1 MTATSEKRALKAW
14 AAFSATGLMLLL
26 GILFLHPDLRGWTPP
41 KWSDPAITV
50 EPVRVSDTPF
60 SVDDCLPGTIDA
72 HSLPSTQD
80 YDGTA
85 TEALLTQTPS
95 MKPVSSRCA
104 VATKRQGTVKFG
116 MRRAARPRRSTEG
129 IMQGSLDRL
138 IAVFRLDGG
147 CPSEQDKIKMLLGAR
162 PVGPRPNNR
171 RTRRLSTIAKG
182 FSHGNADG
190 MLDQNPTWKVGAN
203 PPGFSG
209 LWPLAAGRASGAFV
223 RRKIRRIHCYRS
235 L

>member
-60 SVDDCLPGTIDA
+60 SVGDCLPGTIDA

-85 TEALLTQTPS
+85 TETIFTCRSQSSAVKITLIYLFLVLSYPGYRLL
-95 MKPVSSRCA
+95 
-104 VATKRQGTVKFG
+104 
-116 MRRAARPRRSTEG
+116 
-129 IMQGSLDRL
+129 I
-138 IAVFRLDGG
+138 
-147 CPSEQDKIKMLLGAR
+147 
-162 PVGPRPNNR
+162 
-171 RTRRLSTIAKG
+171 
-182 FSHGNADG
+182 
-190 MLDQNPTWKVGAN
+190 
-203 PPGFSG
+203 G
-209 LWPLAAGRASGAFV
+209 L
-223 RRKIRRIHCYRS
+223 RRK
-235 L
+235 